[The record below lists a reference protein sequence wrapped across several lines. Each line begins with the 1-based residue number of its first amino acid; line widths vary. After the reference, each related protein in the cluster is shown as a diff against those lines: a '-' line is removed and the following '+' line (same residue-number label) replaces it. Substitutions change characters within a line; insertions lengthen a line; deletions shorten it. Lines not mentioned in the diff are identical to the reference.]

1 MRSHVARPLRSF
13 ACFNERPLACR
24 QRERQWSPK
33 MDARKP
39 FTVVSDMMR
48 SAISPSHKETKGTPA
63 HDEVSGDRPVKKQ
76 PKQRNGSATRSKGPQ
91 LFLSAFSSPA
101 PCHKTIHTAVARP
114 RQASIKSCATA
125 SPEELPGASRNHPKD
140 LQLGRGTLNAERVS
154 FVPLVPSVS
163 PHAKSNDARLS
174 ALPRQLEGSAT
185 HVPLHAAGHPSST
198 VASPANRLK
207 AMSSALIGCS
217 RWSRHIPSRT
227 SRLCSTCTRQE
238 PSE

>member
-1 MRSHVARPLRSF
+1 
-13 ACFNERPLACR
+13 
-24 QRERQWSPK
+24 

-48 SAISPSHKETKGTPA
+48 SATSPSHKETKGTPA
-63 HDEVSGDRPVKKQ
+63 HDEVTGDRPVMKQ
-76 PKQRNGSATRSKGPQ
+76 PKQRNSSASRSKGPQ

-101 PCHKTIHTAVARP
+101 PCHKTTQTAAGPSKARADQIVRHSKP
-114 RQASIKSCATA
+114 RRTSR
-125 SPEELPGASRNHPKD
+125 ASRNHPKD
-140 LQLGRGTLNAERVS
+140 LQLGRGTRNAERVS

-198 VASPANRLK
+198 VASPANRL
-207 AMSSALIGCS
+207 ALIGCS

-227 SRLCSTCTRQE
+227 SRLCSTCTRQSHRSRLRCPNSCL
-238 PSE
+238 PSSRAAPFSHVL